1 MNEWSFLLERRI
13 AMENLIYFGIVFI
26 LVSLVY
32 LLFINKRR
40 LKKESIKQMG
50 EVSYIV
56 GKFKLDQKK
65 INLKSIVITIGFIN
79 AFIIGFV
86 SMIVAM
92 IPLQIIW
99 QFMIGFALLFALV
112 YSLYEI
118 YGRILIHKGW
128 GRTEKGKKDK

>member
-1 MNEWSFLLERRI
+1 
-13 AMENLIYFGIVFI
+13 MENLIYFGIVFI

-50 EVSYIV
+50 EISYIV
-56 GKFKLDQKK
+56 GKFKLNQKK

-92 IPLQIIW
+92 IPLHVIW
-99 QFMIGFALLFALV
+99 QFAIGFVLLFALV

-118 YGRILIHKGW
+118 YGRILISLGW
-128 GRTEKGKKDK
+128 NKVEKRKKAK